1 MIGQSN
7 IYVVR
12 LNDDDGEVQSKKGQF
27 SMARYDMVE
36 LKNLIWQISSLS
48 FGNFHVQVWAVV

>member
-1 MIGQSN
+1 MIGQT
-7 IYVVR
+7 YVVR

-27 SMARYDMVE
+27 SMAQYDMVE

-48 FGNFHVQVWAVV
+48 LGNFHVQVWAVV